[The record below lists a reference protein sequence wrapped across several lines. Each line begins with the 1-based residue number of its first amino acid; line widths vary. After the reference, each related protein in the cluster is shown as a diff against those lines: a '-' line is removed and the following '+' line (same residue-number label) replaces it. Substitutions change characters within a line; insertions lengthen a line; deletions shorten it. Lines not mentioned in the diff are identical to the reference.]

1 MFQVSRQ
8 GAVDIVSGK
17 EPLNEE
23 YVDALEQII
32 HPCLSGGQPRM
43 VFNLQEVPL
52 IDSRGLEVLLE
63 AHELA
68 MQRGGQFLL
77 AAPNTLCQ
85 DILTA
90 TGLDTRMQIFDDL
103 VSAVGSFAL

>member
-23 YVDALEQII
+23 YADALEQMI
-32 HPCLSGGQPRM
+32 HPCLLGGQPKM

-52 IDSRGLEVLLE
+52 IDSRGLETLLD
-63 AHELA
+63 AHEMAL
-68 MQRGGQFLL
+68 QRGGQFLL
-77 AAPNTLCQ
+77 AATNSLCQ

-90 TGLDTRMQIFDDL
+90 TGLDRKMQVFDDL
-103 VSAVGSFAL
+103 ISAVGSFTI